1 MGLLNSLITWF
12 YQVIQFFITQAFAP
26 NPRQPQQKVFGPRI
40 AIIGAGI
47 TGVSSAA
54 HCVGHGFDVTL
65 FEAKG
70 REHLGGI
77 WSVRQPALLIH
88 NQVNNTSSLQI
99 HSVMYRFHPSV
110 RFKRSYPDRQGIV
123 REVTHLWER
132 YGLQSRTK
140 FNICVESVWRDK
152 ESGKW
157 YVQDQSYGQFDGVIS
172 AIGTCGDPKI
182 PHIPGQDKFKGQIYH
197 SSNLT
202 GKDVKGKQ
210 LLVVGGGASAI
221 EAVEFAVSQQAAK
234 TSILARTNK
243 WIIPRNPFIDALL
256 AANIFGEET
265 SLGWVPE
272 WLLKRFFYRDLSDLA
287 PAKAG
292 LYTETPM
299 VNDDILEQVRSGQ
312 IAWLRGDIKEYKEKG
327 ILFNHREK
335 GVPKGGPGREELLEG
350 DICVMATGFQRPT
363 LAFLPHE
370 CFNPPY
376 SPPNWFLQAFPPGH
390 SDLCAINCTYVNAI
404 GTVGNIHI
412 GLYTRLLLMFIAN
425 PSTRPSPAWMRAWVD
440 WTRSWKQGAPGG
452 ALEFFTY
459 SELVWWIVLSLA
471 SNPFRWKWILFVLGG
486 WGNPLSPAMLHQEG
500 STQQSSITA
509 DGADEKPE
517 ASNRKGHKA
526 KNRPEM
532 DGISSDSHKGQ
543 NGIGDAGH
551 ELNSERMNENEDK
564 QASAPSKSGV
574 YSEAVPTFV
583 T

>member
-1 MGLLNSLITWF
+1 MGLLNSMVIWF

-26 NPRQPQQKVFGPRI
+26 NPRGPQRKLSGPRI

-77 WSVRQPALLIH
+77 WS
-88 NQVNNTSSLQI
+88 QVNNTSSLQI

-123 REVTHLWER
+123 REVTHLWEH

-140 FNICVESVWRDK
+140 FNIRVESVWRDK
-152 ESGKW
+152 ESGKC
-157 YVQDQSYGQFDGVIS
+157 
-172 AIGTCGDPKI
+172 TCGEPKM
-182 PHIPGQDKFKGQIYH
+182 PHIPGQDKFKGPIYH

-243 WIIPRNPFIDALL
+243 WIIPRNPITDALL

-272 WLLKRFFYRDLSDLA
+272 WLLKRFFYRNLSDLA

-299 VNDDILEQVRSGQ
+299 VNNDILEQVRSGQ
-312 IAWLRGDIKEYKEKG
+312 IAWLRGDIKEFKEKG

-335 GVPKGGPGREELLEG
+335 GIPKGGPGREELLEG

-363 LAFLPHE
+363 LAFLPQE

-376 SPPNWFLQAFPPGH
+376 SPPNWFLQTFPPGH

-404 GTVGNIHI
+404 GTVGNIHM
-412 GLYTRLLLMFIAN
+412 GLYTRLLLMFIAD
-425 PSTRPSPAWMRAWVD
+425 PRTRPSPAWMRAWVD

-471 SNPFRWKWILFVLGG
+471 SNPFRWKWIIFVLGG
-486 WGNPLSPAMLHQEG
+486 WGNPLSPRMLHQEG
-500 STQQSSITA
+500 SIRQSSITA
-509 DGADEKPE
+509 DGAAEKPE
-517 ASNRKGHKA
+517 ASNRKSHKA
-526 KNRPEM
+526 KNKTET
-532 DGISSDSHKGQ
+532 DGIASDLHKGQ

-551 ELNSERMNENEDK
+551 ELNSEQINENKDK

-583 T
+583 A